1 MLGATEQGLGGC
13 MISSIKREE
22 LQDELR
28 IPDKYDI
35 LMILA
40 LGKPIEKV
48 IVDEVSNGDVK
59 YWRDEEKNHHVPK
72 RNLNDLIIRI

>member
-1 MLGATEQGLGGC
+1 

-22 LQDELR
+22 LQDELK
-28 IPDKYDI
+28 IPDKFDI

-40 LGKPIEKV
+40 LGKTKEKV
-48 IVDEVSNGDVK
+48 IIDEVTNDDVK

-72 RNLNDLIIRI
+72 RNLNDLIIKI